1 MLCRISALPYSAH
14 HASTAR
20 LNASDANA
28 TMDAT
33 NTASGS
39 PRRSRLANALAAL
52 FTFTIAT
59 SSG

>member
-33 NTASGS
+33 K
-39 PRRSRLANALAAL
+39 PRAGRPVAADPRTRAAL
-52 FTFTIAT
+52 FALTIAT